1 MSTNYKISGNNNIL
15 EFIKDGQVLK
25 NADVKGLSITVS
37 GNNNKIQI
45 ELPSNFINTFIV
57 MDGDNNVFTLKATR
71 HRNIR
76 HTSFGLEGGSEIHV
90 GSGLS
95 TYRNINVVAKNGK
108 NIYIGDECMFARD
121 IMVRNN
127 DGHVI
132 IDKKTGEVIN
142 PPEDINIGNN
152 VWIGM
157 NSVIL
162 KGSNIPSGSVV
173 GAMALVNKKFD
184 EENILIAGVPAK
196 KVRSEIEWRREDYAM
211 YLSRSEN
218 KIFLD

>member
-1 MSTNYKISGNNNIL
+1 MNKNVKVKGQNNKIDFYRDGLLCANVEIEGLTITVTGNNN
-15 EFIKDGQVLK
+15 QVR
-25 NADVKGLSITVS
+25 
-37 GNNNKIQI
+37 I
-45 ELPSNFINTFIV
+45 ELPSNFINTHIII
-57 MDGDNNVFTLKATR
+57 DGDNNIFTLKATR

-76 HTSFGLEGGSEIHV
+76 HTTFGLEGGSQIHI

-127 DGHVI
+127 DGHI
-132 IDKKTGEVIN
+132 ILDKNTGEVIN
-142 PPEDINIGNN
+142 PPEDIHIGNH

-162 KGSNIPSGSVV
+162 KGSKIPSGSVV
-173 GAMALVNKKFD
+173 GAMALVNKKFE

-196 KVRSEIEWRREDYAM
+196 SIRSDIEWRRQDYAM
-211 YLSRSEN
+211 YLKDMMNIE
-218 KIFLD
+218 